1 LSIDRR
7 RKLSPEQIGKTLAML
22 DKGMTLESVGRA
34 MGISDSHVH
43 RIKAAHHRGEVKLKH
58 SSLSSCMNH
67 IKNGLPFRRVSWPEK
82 LYYYYAIDEP
92 SQWFIK
98 VNKETGCEL
107 ITYSLD
113 LSLEDL
119 MAKDWV
125 VLTWESVNDDRH

>member
-1 LSIDRR
+1 MTDRR
-7 RKLSPEQIGKTLAML
+7 RKLAPEQIDIVVKML
-22 DKGMTLESVGRA
+22 DQGMTLDAIGRRC
-34 MGISDSHVH
+34 GISTSHVQ
-43 RIKAAHHRGEVKLKH
+43 RIKAAHDRGEVKLKR

-92 SQWFIK
+92 SQWFIQ
-98 VNKETGCEL
+98 VNKITGNEM
-107 ITYSLD
+107 ITFQLE

-125 VLTWESVNDDRH
+125 VLTWESIK

>member
-1 LSIDRR
+1 MTTDRR
-7 RKLSPEQIGKTLAML
+7 RKLAPEQVDVVVKML
-22 DKGMTLESVGRA
+22 DQGMTLDAIGRQC
-34 MGISDSHVH
+34 GISTSHVH
-43 RIKAAHHRGEVKLKH
+43 RIKSAHHRGEVKLKH

-92 SQWFIK
+92 SQWFIQ

-125 VLTWESVNDDRH
+125 VLTWESVK